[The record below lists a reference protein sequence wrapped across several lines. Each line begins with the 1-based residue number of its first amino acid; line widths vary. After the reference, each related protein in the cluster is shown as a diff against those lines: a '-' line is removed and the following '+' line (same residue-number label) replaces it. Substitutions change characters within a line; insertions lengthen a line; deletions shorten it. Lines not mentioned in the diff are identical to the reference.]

1 MANMIEQNPIAGASV
16 YGVEQYSYTVNGVA
30 GKDYAAAISAASF
43 KEAVAIEQALSA
55 YSEVVRQRMRKLDDL
70 GTVMAILNEAYA
82 TLKTKEQESGDTTA
96 NMPSLADAKA
106 TAAKYGVSISIT
118 EIDLG
123 GLGVK
128 LCYTTRRDLMNAQ
141 NAVQYAIDKED
152 NELKQDT
159 VSLNSYVSKRDNSFS
174 TASKLVRKALDASG
188 TPGILVQV
196 RDAAA
201 ILKQGVIICL
211 ALEIILVKQLIKKLY
226 ENKELLV

>member
-1 MANMIEQNPIAGASV
+1 MANMIEPNRIPGASV
-16 YGVEQYSYTVNGVA
+16 YGVEQYSYTVDGVA
-30 GKDYAAAISAASF
+30 GKDYAAALSAASF

-70 GTVMAILNEAYA
+70 GTAMAILNEAYA

-96 NMPSLADAKA
+96 NMVSLATARDKA
-106 TAAKYGVSISIT
+106 ALYGVTINMTDATIAG
-118 EIDLG
+118 IRF
-123 GLGVK
+123 
-128 LCYTTRRDLMNAQ
+128 CYTTRRDLMNAQ

-188 TPGILVQV
+188 STIGNI
-196 RDAAA
+196 
-201 ILKQGVIICL
+201 G
-211 ALEIILVKQLIKKLY
+211 
-226 ENKELLV
+226 

>member
-30 GKDYAAAISAASF
+30 GKDYAAALSAASF

-188 TPGILVQV
+188 STIGNIGK
-196 RDAAA
+196 
-201 ILKQGVIICL
+201 LKGG
-211 ALEIILVKQLIKKLY
+211 
-226 ENKELLV
+226 

>member
-30 GKDYAAAISAASF
+30 GKDYAAALSAASF
-43 KEAVAIEQALSA
+43 KEAVAIEKALSA

-70 GTVMAILNEAYA
+70 GTAMAILNEAYA

-96 NMPSLADAKA
+96 NMVSLATARDKA
-106 TAAKYGVSISIT
+106 ALYGVTINIT
-118 EIDLG
+118 DYTIQDLG
-123 GLGVK
+123 IRM
-128 LCYTTRRDLMNAQ
+128 CYTTRRNLMNAQ

-174 TASKLVRKALDASG
+174 TASKLVRKALDAAGSTIG
-188 TPGILVQV
+188 NIG
-196 RDAAA
+196 
-201 ILKQGVIICL
+201 
-211 ALEIILVKQLIKKLY
+211 
-226 ENKELLV
+226 

>member
-16 YGVEQYSYTVNGVA
+16 YGVEQYSYTVDGVA
-30 GKDYAAAISAASF
+30 GKDYAAALSAASF

-96 NMPSLADAKA
+96 NMVSLATARDKA
-106 TAAKYGVSISIT
+106 ALYGVTINIT
-118 EIDLG
+118 DIAIPELG
-123 GLGVK
+123 IRM
-128 LCYTTRRDLMNAQ
+128 CYTTRRDLMNAQ

-188 TPGILVQV
+188 STIGNI
-196 RDAAA
+196 
-201 ILKQGVIICL
+201 G
-211 ALEIILVKQLIKKLY
+211 
-226 ENKELLV
+226 

>member
-1 MANMIEQNPIAGASV
+1 MADLIEPNRIPGASV

-30 GKDYAAAISAASF
+30 GKDYAAALSAASF

-70 GTVMAILNEAYA
+70 GTAMAILNEAYA
-82 TLKTKEQESGDTTA
+82 TLKTKDHESTDTTA
-96 NMPSLADAKA
+96 NMVSLATARDKA
-106 TAAKYGVSISIT
+106 ALYGVTINMTDATIAG
-118 EIDLG
+118 IRF
-123 GLGVK
+123 
-128 LCYTTRRDLMNAQ
+128 CYTTRRDLMNAQ

-188 TPGILVQV
+188 STIGNI
-196 RDAAA
+196 
-201 ILKQGVIICL
+201 G
-211 ALEIILVKQLIKKLY
+211 
-226 ENKELLV
+226 

>member
-1 MANMIEQNPIAGASV
+1 MANMIDRNPISGASV
-16 YGVEQYSYTVNGVA
+16 YGVEQYSYTVDGVA
-30 GKDYAAAISAASF
+30 GKDYAAALSAASF

-96 NMPSLADAKA
+96 NIVSLATARDKA
-106 TAAKYGVSISIT
+106 ALYGVTINIT
-118 EIDLG
+118 DIAIPELG
-123 GLGVK
+123 IRM
-128 LCYTTRRDLMNAQ
+128 CYTTRRDLMNAQ

-188 TPGILVQV
+188 STIGNI
-196 RDAAA
+196 
-201 ILKQGVIICL
+201 G
-211 ALEIILVKQLIKKLY
+211 
-226 ENKELLV
+226 

>member
-1 MANMIEQNPIAGASV
+1 MANLIEPTQIAGASV
-16 YGVEQYSYTVNGVA
+16 YGVPQMSYSVDGVA
-30 GKDYAAAISAASF
+30 GKDYAAALAAASF
-43 KEAVAIEQALSA
+43 KEAVSIEQALSA

-82 TLKTKEQESGDTTA
+82 TLKTKDMESGDTTD

-188 TPGILVQV
+188 STIGNI
-196 RDAAA
+196 
-201 ILKQGVIICL
+201 G
-211 ALEIILVKQLIKKLY
+211 
-226 ENKELLV
+226 

>member
-30 GKDYAAAISAASF
+30 GKDYAAALSAASF

-82 TLKTKEQESGDTTA
+82 TLKTKEQESGDTTS
-96 NMPSLADAKA
+96 NMVSLATARDKA
-106 TAAKYGVSISIT
+106 ALYGVTINMTDMTIAG
-118 EIDLG
+118 IRF
-123 GLGVK
+123 
-128 LCYTTRRDLMNAQ
+128 CYTTRRDLMNAQ

-174 TASKLVRKALDASG
+174 TASKLVKKALDASG
-188 TPGILVQV
+188 STIGNI
-196 RDAAA
+196 
-201 ILKQGVIICL
+201 G
-211 ALEIILVKQLIKKLY
+211 
-226 ENKELLV
+226 

>member
-1 MANMIEQNPIAGASV
+1 MANMIEPTKMPGAAV

-30 GKDYAAAISAASF
+30 GKDYAAALSAASF

-82 TLKTKEQESGDTTA
+82 TLKTKEQESGDTTG
-96 NMPSLADAKA
+96 NMVSLATARDKA
-106 TAAKYGVSISIT
+106 ALYGVTINIT
-118 EIDLG
+118 DIAIPELG
-123 GLGVK
+123 IRM
-128 LCYTTRRDLMNAQ
+128 CYTTRRDLMNAQ

-188 TPGILVQV
+188 STIGNI
-196 RDAAA
+196 
-201 ILKQGVIICL
+201 G
-211 ALEIILVKQLIKKLY
+211 
-226 ENKELLV
+226 

>member
-30 GKDYAAAISAASF
+30 GKDYAAALSAASF

-96 NMPSLADAKA
+96 NMVSLATARDKA
-106 TAAKYGVSISIT
+106 ALYGVTINIT
-118 EIDLG
+118 DATIAG
-123 GLGVK
+123 IRF
-128 LCYTTRRDLMNAQ
+128 CYTTRRDLMNAQ

-188 TPGILVQV
+188 STIGNI
-196 RDAAA
+196 
-201 ILKQGVIICL
+201 G
-211 ALEIILVKQLIKKLY
+211 
-226 ENKELLV
+226 

>member
-30 GKDYAAAISAASF
+30 GKDYAAALSAASF
-43 KEAVAIEQALSA
+43 KEAVAIEKALSA

-70 GTVMAILNEAYA
+70 GTAMAILNEAYA

-96 NMPSLADAKA
+96 NMVSLATARDKA
-106 TAAKYGVSISIT
+106 ALYGVTINIT
-118 EIDLG
+118 DYTIQDLG
-123 GLGVK
+123 IRM
-128 LCYTTRRDLMNAQ
+128 CYTTRRNLMNAQ

-188 TPGILVQV
+188 STIGNI
-196 RDAAA
+196 
-201 ILKQGVIICL
+201 G
-211 ALEIILVKQLIKKLY
+211 
-226 ENKELLV
+226 

>member
-30 GKDYAAAISAASF
+30 GKDYAAALSAASF

-96 NMPSLADAKA
+96 NMVSLATARDKA
-106 TAAKYGVSISIT
+106 ALYGVTINMTDATIAG
-118 EIDLG
+118 IRF
-123 GLGVK
+123 
-128 LCYTTRRDLMNAQ
+128 CYTTRRNLMNAQ

-174 TASKLVRKALDASG
+174 TASKLVKKALDASG
-188 TPGILVQV
+188 STIGNI
-196 RDAAA
+196 
-201 ILKQGVIICL
+201 G
-211 ALEIILVKQLIKKLY
+211 
-226 ENKELLV
+226 

>member
-16 YGVEQYSYTVNGVA
+16 YGVEQYSYTVDGVA
-30 GKDYAAAISAASF
+30 GKDYAAALSAASF

-96 NMPSLADAKA
+96 NIVSLATARDKA
-106 TAAKYGVSISIT
+106 ALYGVTINIT
-118 EIDLG
+118 DIAIPELG
-123 GLGVK
+123 IRM
-128 LCYTTRRDLMNAQ
+128 CYTTRRDLMNAQ

-188 TPGILVQV
+188 STIGNI
-196 RDAAA
+196 
-201 ILKQGVIICL
+201 G
-211 ALEIILVKQLIKKLY
+211 
-226 ENKELLV
+226 

>member
-30 GKDYAAAISAASF
+30 GKDYAAALSAASF

-96 NMPSLADAKA
+96 NMVSLATARDKA
-106 TAAKYGVSISIT
+106 ALYGVTINMTDATIAG
-118 EIDLG
+118 IRF
-123 GLGVK
+123 
-128 LCYTTRRDLMNAQ
+128 CYTTRRNLMNAQ

-188 TPGILVQV
+188 STIGNI
-196 RDAAA
+196 
-201 ILKQGVIICL
+201 G
-211 ALEIILVKQLIKKLY
+211 
-226 ENKELLV
+226 

>member
-16 YGVEQYSYTVNGVA
+16 YGVEQYSYTVDGVA
-30 GKDYAAAISAASF
+30 GKDYAAALSAASF

-70 GTVMAILNEAYA
+70 GTAMAILNEAYA

-96 NMPSLADAKA
+96 NMVSLATARDKA
-106 TAAKYGVSISIT
+106 ALYGVTINIT
-118 EIDLG
+118 DIAIPELG
-123 GLGVK
+123 IRM
-128 LCYTTRRDLMNAQ
+128 CYTTRRDLMNAQ

-188 TPGILVQV
+188 STIGNI
-196 RDAAA
+196 
-201 ILKQGVIICL
+201 G
-211 ALEIILVKQLIKKLY
+211 
-226 ENKELLV
+226 

>member
-30 GKDYAAAISAASF
+30 GKDYAAALSAASF
-43 KEAVAIEQALSA
+43 KEAVAIEKALSA

-70 GTVMAILNEAYA
+70 GTAMAILNEAYA

-96 NMPSLADAKA
+96 NMVSLATARDKA
-106 TAAKYGVSISIT
+106 ALYGVTINMTDATIAG
-118 EIDLG
+118 IRF
-123 GLGVK
+123 
-128 LCYTTRRDLMNAQ
+128 CYTTRRDLMNAQ

-188 TPGILVQV
+188 STIGNI
-196 RDAAA
+196 
-201 ILKQGVIICL
+201 G
-211 ALEIILVKQLIKKLY
+211 
-226 ENKELLV
+226 

>member
-1 MANMIEQNPIAGASV
+1 MANMIEPNRIPGASV

-30 GKDYAAAISAASF
+30 GKDYAAALSAASF

-70 GTVMAILNEAYA
+70 GTAMAILNEAYA
-82 TLKTKEQESGDTTA
+82 TLKTKDHESTDTTA
-96 NMPSLADAKA
+96 NMVSLATARDKA
-106 TAAKYGVSISIT
+106 ALYGVTINMTDATIAG
-118 EIDLG
+118 IRF
-123 GLGVK
+123 
-128 LCYTTRRDLMNAQ
+128 CYTTRRDLMNAQ

-188 TPGILVQV
+188 STIGNI
-196 RDAAA
+196 
-201 ILKQGVIICL
+201 G
-211 ALEIILVKQLIKKLY
+211 
-226 ENKELLV
+226 

>member
-30 GKDYAAAISAASF
+30 GKDYAAALSAASF

-70 GTVMAILNEAYA
+70 GTAMAILNEAYA
-82 TLKTKEQESGDTTA
+82 TLKTKDHESGDTTS
-96 NMPSLADAKA
+96 NMVSLATARDKA
-106 TAAKYGVSISIT
+106 ALYGVTINMTDYTIQ
-118 EIDLG
+118 DLG
-123 GLGVK
+123 IRM
-128 LCYTTRRDLMNAQ
+128 CYTTRRNLMNAQ

-174 TASKLVRKALDASG
+174 TASKLVRKALDAAGSTIG
-188 TPGILVQV
+188 NIG
-196 RDAAA
+196 
-201 ILKQGVIICL
+201 
-211 ALEIILVKQLIKKLY
+211 
-226 ENKELLV
+226 

>member
-30 GKDYAAAISAASF
+30 GKDYAAALSAASF

-96 NMPSLADAKA
+96 NMVSLATARDKA
-106 TAAKYGVSISIT
+106 ALYGVTINMTDATIAG
-118 EIDLG
+118 IRF
-123 GLGVK
+123 
-128 LCYTTRRDLMNAQ
+128 CYTTRRDLMNAQ

-174 TASKLVRKALDASG
+174 TASKLVKKALDASG
-188 TPGILVQV
+188 STIGNI
-196 RDAAA
+196 
-201 ILKQGVIICL
+201 G
-211 ALEIILVKQLIKKLY
+211 
-226 ENKELLV
+226 

>member
-30 GKDYAAAISAASF
+30 GKDYAAALSAASF

-70 GTVMAILNEAYA
+70 GTAMAILNEAYA

-96 NMPSLADAKA
+96 NMVSLATARDKA
-106 TAAKYGVSISIT
+106 ALYGVTINMTDATIAG
-118 EIDLG
+118 IRF
-123 GLGVK
+123 
-128 LCYTTRRDLMNAQ
+128 CYTTRRDLMNAQ

-188 TPGILVQV
+188 STIGNI
-196 RDAAA
+196 
-201 ILKQGVIICL
+201 G
-211 ALEIILVKQLIKKLY
+211 
-226 ENKELLV
+226 